1 MQPENP
7 DSYST
12 PARAAWPATAIP
24 GRPGAHLGPAQAA
37 YATSEMHDG
46 PADGSEADT
55 ASGLE
60 TIPDAEPTPGS
71 DLLDELRSQIA
82 QFVVPPSPE
91 ALDATTLWV
100 AATQLQPAGS
110 TPLGWQWW
118 DLRNGAGSRGSWTC

>member
-1 MQPENP
+1 
-7 DSYST
+7 
-12 PARAAWPATAIP
+12 
-24 GRPGAHLGPAQAA
+24 
-37 YATSEMHDG
+37 MHDG
-46 PADGSEADT
+46 PADGSEADP

-100 AATQLQPAGS
+100 AATQLQPA
-110 TPLGWQWW
+110 WQHAPR
-118 DLRNGAGSRGSWTC
+118 LAVVGPAKRCGSRGSWTC